1 MKNLKQKCHLMLCA
15 AFLIAPLLSHADM
28 LSNEPKNA
36 HIEGKISQLDRNGF
50 IVNERFIWVDKPIKG
65 KKHSTVLHVGDT
77 LEVDAFRGG
86 VRWFATKIVRINKN
100 KKRDVLFE
108 ASKANQP

>member
-1 MKNLKQKCHLMLCA
+1 
-15 AFLIAPLLSHADM
+15 M